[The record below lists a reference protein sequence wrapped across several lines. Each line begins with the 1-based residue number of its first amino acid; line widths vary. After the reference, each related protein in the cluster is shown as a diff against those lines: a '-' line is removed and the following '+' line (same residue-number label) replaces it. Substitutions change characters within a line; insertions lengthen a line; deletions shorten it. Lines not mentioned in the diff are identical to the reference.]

1 MNSLILA
8 QLLLVYRRKGI
19 DFSGF
24 KMQQHWCVCV
34 CCMVR
39 VKKIMSKGG

>member
-1 MNSLILA
+1 MNSLILE

-19 DFSGF
+19 DFT
-24 KMQQHWCVCV
+24 HRLLDAAAVVCV

-39 VKKIMSKGG
+39 VKR